1 MAPTM
6 LVPPTSRFKL
16 GIVRDVLN
24 AKGEPSFGTAA
35 LEVLKGNP
43 ALDWEYTA
51 ESVKEITPNLAAR
64 YDGLYVNSSRVSAAT
79 VARADCRLR
88 IVARH
93 GVGYDSVDVA
103 ALSAKRIVLTNTPL
117 AIRRPVAVATLTL
130 LFALA
135 GRLFAKDR
143 ITRAGRWTE
152 RNDLMGTGLVGRTL
166 GIVGG
171 GGIGQELLRVSAPFG
186 LRRLVADPYASVPA
200 MAALDAA
207 LVPLERLMREA
218 DFVVVACLL
227 NDETRHLIGARQFA
241 LMKPSAWFLN
251 VARGPIVDEPAL
263 IDALR
268 AGRIAGAGLDVFEQE
283 PVDPANPLLRMDNVI
298 VTPHAL
304 CWTDECF
311 HAIASDGL
319 RSVVDFSLGRRPAHV
334 VNPQAW
340 IDPGVAAPLA
350 GGAGPVHNVVTIKHK

>member
-1 MAPTM
+1 MA
-6 LVPPTSRFKL
+6 RFSL

-24 AKGEPSFGTAA
+24 AAGEPSFGSHA
-35 LEVLKGNP
+35 LEVLNGNP
-43 ALDWEYTA
+43 ELDWEYTA
-51 ESVKEITPNLAAR
+51 ESVKEITPDLAAR
-64 YDGLYVNSSRVSAAT
+64 YDGLYVNSSRVSAAS
-79 VARADCRLR
+79 VARGDRRLR

-93 GVGYDSVDVA
+93 GVGYDSVDVP
-103 ALSAKRIVLTNTPL
+103 ALSAKGVVLTNTPL

-143 ITRAGRWTE
+143 ITRAGRWAQRTE
-152 RNDLMGTGLVGRTL
+152 LMGTGLVGRTL

-186 LRRLVADPYASVPA
+186 MRRIVADPYASEAVLA
-200 MAALDAA
+200 GLDAA
-207 LVPLERLMREA
+207 RVPLEPLMRES

-227 NDETRHLIGARQFA
+227 NEETRHLIGAPQFA
-241 LMKPSAWFLN
+241 LMKPEAYFIN

-263 IDALR
+263 IEALR
-268 AGRIAGAGLDVFEQE
+268 SGRIAGAGLDVFEQE
-283 PVDPANPLLRMDNVI
+283 PVDPANPLLGMDNVI

-311 HAIASDGL
+311 HAIAAAGL
-319 RSVVDFSLGRRPAHV
+319 QSVVDLSLGRRPAHI
-334 VNPQAW
+334 VNPEAW
-340 IDPGVAAPLA
+340 GRA
-350 GGAGPVHNVVTIKHK
+350 

>member
-1 MAPTM
+1 MTAP
-6 LVPPTSRFKL
+6 SGRFKL

-24 AKGEPSFGTAA
+24 AAGEPFFGTQP
-35 LEVLKGNP
+35 LEILKANP
-43 ALDWEYTA
+43 LIDWEYTP
-51 ESVKEITPNLAAR
+51 ERVKEIPADWAAR
-64 YDGLYVNSSRVSAAT
+64 YDALYVNSSRVSAAT
-79 VARADCRLR
+79 VAREDRRLQ
-88 IVARH
+88 IIARH

-103 ALSAKRIVLTNTPL
+103 ALTEKCIVLTNTPL

-143 ITRAGRWTE
+143 ITRAGRWLE
-152 RNDLMGTGLVGRTL
+152 RNELMGTGLVGRTL
-166 GIVGG
+166 GVVGG
-171 GGIGQELLRVSAPFG
+171 GGIGQELLRVSSPFG
-186 LRRLVADPYASVPA
+186 LRRLVADPHVSRSAI
-200 MAALDAA
+200 AALDASV
-207 LVPLERLMREA
+207 VPLEQLLRES

-227 NDETRHLIGARQFA
+227 NDETRHLIGADQFA
-241 LMKPSAWFLN
+241 QMKPAAFFIN

-263 IDALR
+263 IEALR

-283 PVDPANPLLRMDNVI
+283 PVDPQNPLLRMENVI

-311 HAIASDGL
+311 DAIARSGL
-319 RSVVDFSLGRRPAHV
+319 QGVVDFSLGRRPAHI

-340 IDPGVAAPLA
+340 QEG
-350 GGAGPVHNVVTIKHK
+350 

>member
-1 MAPTM
+1 MAG
-6 LVPPTSRFKL
+6 FKL

-24 AKGEPSFGTAA
+24 AAGKPSFGTAA

-43 ALDWEYTA
+43 ALEWEYTE
-51 ESVKEITPNLAAR
+51 ESMKEITPELAAR

-79 VARADCRLR
+79 VSRGDCRTR

-93 GVGYDSVDVA
+93 GIGYDSVDVA
-103 ALSAKRIVLTNTPL
+103 ALSAKGIVLTNTPL

-143 ITRAGRWTE
+143 ITRAGRWLE

-186 LRRLVADPYASVPA
+186 MHRVVADPYASEA
-200 MAALDAA
+200 ALGALDAT
-207 LVPLERLMREA
+207 LVPLEQLLRES
-218 DFVVVACLL
+218 DFIVVACLL
-227 NDETRHLIGARQFA
+227 NEETRHLIGAPQFA
-241 LMKPSAWFLN
+241 LMKPGTYFIN
-251 VARGPIVDEPAL
+251 VARGPIVDESAL
-263 IDALR
+263 IEALR

-283 PVDPANPLLRMDNVI
+283 PVDPVNPLLRMDNVI

-311 HAIASDGL
+311 HAIASSGL
-319 RSVVDFSLGRRPAHV
+319 QSVVDFSLGRRPAHV
-334 VNPQAW
+334 VNPEAW
-340 IDPGVAAPLA
+340 GKA
-350 GGAGPVHNVVTIKHK
+350 

>member
-1 MAPTM
+1 MGSTA
-6 LVPPTSRFKL
+6 SRFKL

-24 AKGEPSFGTAA
+24 AAGEPSFGSAA

-51 ESVKEITPNLAAR
+51 ESVKEITPDLAAR
-64 YDGLYVNSSRVSAAT
+64 YDGLYLNSSRVTAAS
-79 VARADCRLR
+79 VARGDCRLR

-93 GVGYDSVDVA
+93 GIGYDSVDVA
-103 ALSAKRIVLTNTPL
+103 ALSAKRIVLTNTPF

-152 RNDLMGTGLVGRTL
+152 RNDLMGMGLIGRTL
-166 GIVGG
+166 GIIGG

-186 LRRLVADPYASVPA
+186 MRRLVADPYASGQA
-200 MAALDAA
+200 MAALDAT
-207 LVPLERLMREA
+207 LVPLGQLLREA

-227 NDETRHLIGARQFA
+227 NEATRHLIGAPQFA
-241 LMKPSAWFLN
+241 LMKPSAYFIN

-263 IDALR
+263 IEALR
-268 AGRIAGAGLDVFEQE
+268 AHRIAGAGLDVFEQE

-311 HAIASDGL
+311 HAIASSGL
-319 RSVVDFSLGRRPAHV
+319 QSVVDFSLGRRPAHV
-334 VNPQAW
+334 VNREAW
-340 IDPGVAAPLA
+340 EPA
-350 GGAGPVHNVVTIKHK
+350 

>member
-1 MAPTM
+1 MA
-6 LVPPTSRFKL
+6 RFRL
-16 GIVRDVLN
+16 GIMRDVLN
-24 AKGEPSFGTAA
+24 AAGEPSFGKAA

-43 ALDWEYTA
+43 DLDWEYTPEPA
-51 ESVKEITPNLAAR
+51 REITPDCTAS
-64 YDGLYVNSSRVSAAT
+64 YDALYVNSARVTAES
-79 VARADCRLR
+79 VARGDCRTR

-93 GVGYDSVDVA
+93 GIGYDSVDLA
-103 ALSAKRIVLTNTPL
+103 ALSAKGIVVTNTPL

-143 ITRAGRWTE
+143 ITRAGRWAQ

-186 LRRLVADPYASVPA
+186 MRRIVADPYASEAA
-200 MAALDAA
+200 MGALDATR
-207 LVPLERLMREA
+207 VSLEQLLRES

-227 NDETRHLIGARQFA
+227 NEETRHLIGAPQFA
-241 LMKPSAWFLN
+241 LLKPGAYFIN
-251 VARGPIVDEPAL
+251 VARGPVVDEPAL
-263 IDALR
+263 IEALR
-268 AGRIAGAGLDVFEQE
+268 SGRMAGAGLDVFEQE
-283 PVDPANPLLRMDNVI
+283 PVDPANPLLRMENVI

-311 HAIASDGL
+311 HAIATAGL
-319 RSVVDFSLGRRPAHV
+319 QSVVDFSLGRRPAHV
-334 VNPQAW
+334 VNPEAW
-340 IDPGVAAPLA
+340 RDA
-350 GGAGPVHNVVTIKHK
+350 

>member
-1 MAPTM
+1 MATP
-6 LVPPTSRFKL
+6 FKL

-24 AKGEPSFGTAA
+24 AAGAPSFGNRA
-35 LEVLKGNP
+35 LEVLKANP
-43 ALDWEYTA
+43 AIEWEYTA
-51 ESVKEITPNLAAR
+51 QSVKEIPADWAAR
-64 YDGLYVNSSRVSAAT
+64 YDALYVNSSRVTAAT
-79 VARADCRLR
+79 VAGADRRLR

-93 GVGYDSVDVA
+93 GVGYDSVDVP
-103 ALSAKRIVLTNTPL
+103 ALTAKQVVLTNTPI

-143 ITRAGRWTE
+143 ITRAGRWTD

-186 LRRLVADPYASVPA
+186 MRRLIADPHVNSEAI
-200 MAALDAA
+200 AALDAA
-207 LVPLERLMREA
+207 VVPLERLMRES

-227 NDETRHLIGARQFA
+227 NDETRHLIGAAQFA
-241 LMKPSAWFLN
+241 QMKPTAFFLN

-263 IDALR
+263 IEALR

-283 PVDPANPLLRMDNVI
+283 PVDAQNPLLRMDNVI

-311 HAIASDGL
+311 HAIASSGL
-319 RSVVDFSLGRRPAHV
+319 QSVVDFSLGKRPMHI
-334 VNPQAW
+334 VNPEAW
-340 IDPGVAAPLA
+340 RG
-350 GGAGPVHNVVTIKHK
+350 

>member
-1 MAPTM
+1 MSATK
-6 LVPPTSRFKL
+6 SRFLL
-16 GIVRDVLN
+16 GIVRDLRN
-24 AKGEPSFGTAA
+24 ARGEPSFGSRA

-51 ESVKEITPNLAAR
+51 ESLKEITPELAAR
-64 YDGLYVNSSRVSAAT
+64 YDGLYVNLSRVSAAT
-79 VARADCRLR
+79 VSRGDCRLR

-103 ALSAKRIVLTNTPL
+103 ALSAKGIVLTNTPF

-143 ITRAGRWTE
+143 ITRAGRWLE

-171 GGIGQELLRVSAPFG
+171 GGIGQELLKVSAPFG
-186 LRRLVADPYASVPA
+186 MRRVVADPYASGEA
-200 MAALDAA
+200 LRALDAT
-207 LVPLERLMREA
+207 LMPLEQLLRES

-227 NDETRHLIGARQFA
+227 NEETRHLIGAPQFA
-241 LMKPSAWFLN
+241 LMKPTAYFIN
-251 VARGPIVDEPAL
+251 VARGPIVDEAAL
-263 IDALR
+263 IDCLR

-283 PVDPANPLLRMDNVI
+283 PVDPANPLLKMDNVI

-311 HAIASDGL
+311 HAIASSAL
-319 RSVVDFSLGRRPAHV
+319 QSVVDFSLGRRPAHI

-340 IDPGVAAPLA
+340 R
-350 GGAGPVHNVVTIKHK
+350 GA

>member
-1 MAPTM
+1 MKFT
-6 LVPPTSRFKL
+6 L

-24 AKGEPSFGTAA
+24 AAGEPSFGRAA
-35 LEVLKGNP
+35 LEVLKANP

-51 ESVKEITPNLAAR
+51 ESMKEITPEIAAH

-88 IVARH
+88 IIARH

-103 ALSAKRIVLTNTPL
+103 ALSAKQIVLTNTPI
-117 AIRRPVAVATLTL
+117 AIRRPVAVAALTL

-143 ITRAGRWTE
+143 ITRTGRWAE
-152 RNDLMGTGLVGRTL
+152 RNDLMGAGLVGRTL

-186 LRRLVADPYASVPA
+186 MRRIVADPYASEESLR
-200 MAALDAA
+200 ALDAGR
-207 LVPLERLMREA
+207 VPLEQLMREA

-227 NDETRHLIGARQFA
+227 NEETRHLIGAPQFA
-241 LMKPSAWFLN
+241 LMKPGAYFIN
-251 VARGPIVDEPAL
+251 VARGPIVDEMAL
-263 IDALR
+263 IDVLR

-311 HAIASDGL
+311 HAIASSGL
-319 RSVVDFSLGRRPAHV
+319 QGVVDFSLGRRPAHI
-334 VNPQAW
+334 VNPEAW
-340 IDPGVAAPLA
+340 RRA
-350 GGAGPVHNVVTIKHK
+350 

>member
-1 MAPTM
+1 MT
-6 LVPPTSRFKL
+6 FKL

-24 AKGEPSFGTAA
+24 AAGEPSFGGAA

-51 ESVKEITPNLAAR
+51 ESMREITPDVAAR
-64 YDGLYVNSSRVSAAT
+64 YDALYVNSSRVSAAT
-79 VARADCRLR
+79 VARGDCRLR

-103 ALSAKRIVLTNTPL
+103 ALSAKSIVLTNTPI

-143 ITRAGRWTE
+143 ITRAGRWAE

-171 GGIGQELLRVSAPFG
+171 GGIGQELLKVSAPFG
-186 LRRLVADPYASVPA
+186 MRRIVADPYASDDA
-200 MAALDAA
+200 MRALDAT
-207 LVPLERLMREA
+207 LVPLERLIRES

-227 NDETRHLIGARQFA
+227 TEETRHLVGAPQFA
-241 LMKPSAWFLN
+241 LMKPGAYFIN
-251 VARGPIVDEPAL
+251 VARGPIVDERAL
-263 IDALR
+263 LEALR

-283 PVDPANPLLRMDNVI
+283 PVDPANPLLGMDNVI

-311 HAIASDGL
+311 HAIATSGL
-319 RSVVDFSLGRRPAHV
+319 QGVVEFSLGRRPAHV
-334 VNPQAW
+334 VNPEAW
-340 IDPGVAAPLA
+340 R
-350 GGAGPVHNVVTIKHK
+350 GP

>member
-1 MAPTM
+1 MK
-6 LVPPTSRFKL
+6 FKL

-24 AKGEPSFGTAA
+24 AAGEPSFGKAA

-43 ALDWEYTA
+43 ALEWEYTA
-51 ESVKEITPNLAAR
+51 QAEREITPEIAAR

-79 VARADCRLR
+79 VARADCRMR

-93 GVGYDSVDVA
+93 GVGYDAVDVA
-103 ALSAKRIVLTNTPL
+103 ALSARSIVLTNTPI

-143 ITRAGRWTE
+143 ITRAGRWLE
-152 RNDLMGTGLVGRTL
+152 RNDLMGTGLVGRPL
-166 GIVGG
+166 GVVGG
-171 GGIGQELLRVSAPFG
+171 GGIGQELLKVSAPFG
-186 LRRLVADPYASVPA
+186 MRRLVADPYADA
-200 MAALDAA
+200 GTLRALDASV
-207 LVPLERLMREA
+207 VPLEQLMRES

-227 NDETRHLIGARQFA
+227 TDETRHLIGLPQFSV
-241 LMKPSAWFLN
+241 MKPSACFIN

-263 IDALR
+263 IDVLR

-283 PVDPANPLLRMDNVI
+283 PVDPANPLLAMDNVI

-319 RSVVDFSLGRRPAHV
+319 QSVVDFSLGRRPAHV
-334 VNPQAW
+334 VNPEALMR
-340 IDPGVAAPLA
+340 A
-350 GGAGPVHNVVTIKHK
+350 

>member
-1 MAPTM
+1 MT
-6 LVPPTSRFKL
+6 FKL

-24 AKGEPSFGTAA
+24 AAGEPSFGSAA
-35 LEVLKGNP
+35 LDVLKGNP
-43 ALDWEYTA
+43 GLEWEYTA
-51 ESVKEITPNLAAR
+51 EAVTEITADIAAR

-79 VARADCRLR
+79 VARGDCRLR

-93 GVGYDSVDVA
+93 GVGYDSVDVD
-103 ALSAKRIVLTNTPL
+103 ALSAKSIVLTNTPI

-143 ITRAGRWTE
+143 ITRAGRWAE

-186 LRRLVADPYASVPA
+186 MRRLVADPYASEA
-200 MAALDAA
+200 SLRALDATGVA
-207 LVPLERLMREA
+207 LEQLMRES

-227 NDETRHLIGARQFA
+227 TDETRHLIGAPQFA
-241 LMKPSAWFLN
+241 LMKPGAYFIN

-283 PVDPANPLLRMDNVI
+283 PVDPANPLLGMDKVI

-311 HAIASDGL
+311 HAIAASGL
-319 RSVVDFSLGRRPAHV
+319 QGVVDFSLGRRPAHV
-334 VNPQAW
+334 VNPEAW
-340 IDPGVAAPLA
+340 RA
-350 GGAGPVHNVVTIKHK
+350 

>member
-1 MAPTM
+1 MASTI
-6 LVPPTSRFKL
+6 SRFKL

-24 AKGEPSFGTAA
+24 AAGEPSFGGRA

-43 ALDWEYTA
+43 ELDWEYTA
-51 ESVKEITPNLAAR
+51 QSVKEITPELAAR
-64 YDGLYVNSSRVSAAT
+64 YDALYVNSSRVSAAT

-103 ALSAKRIVLTNTPL
+103 ALSAKGIVLTNTPL
-117 AIRRPVAVATLTL
+117 AVRRPVAVATLTL

-143 ITRAGRWTE
+143 ITRAGRWTD
-152 RNDLMGTGLVGRTL
+152 RNDLMGMGLVGRTL

-186 LRRLVADPYASVPA
+186 MRRLVADPYASDEA
-200 MAALDAA
+200 MRMLDASR
-207 LVPLERLMREA
+207 VPLERLLREA

-227 NDETRHLIGARQFA
+227 SEETRHLIGVPQFA
-241 LMKPSAWFLN
+241 LMRPGAYFIN

-268 AGRIAGAGLDVFEQE
+268 SGRIAGAGLDVFEQE
-283 PVDPANPLLRMDNVI
+283 PVDPANPLLTMDNVI

-311 HAIASDGL
+311 HAIASSGL
-319 RSVVDFSLGRRPAHV
+319 QSVVDFSLGRRPAHL
-334 VNPQAW
+334 VNPEAW
-340 IDPGVAAPLA
+340 ERA
-350 GGAGPVHNVVTIKHK
+350 

>member
-1 MAPTM
+1 MA
-6 LVPPTSRFKL
+6 RFRL
-16 GIVRDVLN
+16 GIVRDVLD
-24 AKGEPSFGTAA
+24 ASGEPSFGRGA
-35 LEVLKGNP
+35 LEALKGNP
-43 ALDWEYTA
+43 ELDWEYTA
-51 ESVKEITPNLAAR
+51 ESVKEITPDLAAR
-64 YDGLYVNSSRVSAAT
+64 YDGLYVNSSRVSATT
-79 VARADCRLR
+79 VARGDCRLR

-103 ALSAKRIVLTNTPL
+103 ALSAKGIVLTNTPL
-117 AIRRPVAVATLTL
+117 AIRRPVAVATLTM

-143 ITRAGRWTE
+143 ITRAGRWAQ

-171 GGIGQELLRVSAPFG
+171 GGIGQELLGVSAPFG
-186 LRRLVADPYASVPA
+186 MRRVVADPYASDQVLR
-200 MAALDAA
+200 ALDATR
-207 LVPLERLMREA
+207 VPLERLMREA

-227 NDETRHLIGARQFA
+227 NEETRHLIGAPQFE
-241 LMKPSAWFLN
+241 LMKPGAYFIN

-263 IDALR
+263 IEALR
-268 AGRIAGAGLDVFEQE
+268 SGRIAGAGLDVFEQE

-311 HAIASDGL
+311 HAIASAGL
-319 RSVVDFSLGRRPAHV
+319 QSVVDLSLGRRPAHV
-334 VNPQAW
+334 VNPEAW
-340 IDPGVAAPLA
+340 GRA
-350 GGAGPVHNVVTIKHK
+350 

>member
-1 MAPTM
+1 MA
-6 LVPPTSRFKL
+6 SFKL
-16 GIVRDVLN
+16 GIIRDVLN
-24 AKGEPSFGTAA
+24 KAGEPFFGTEA
-35 LEVLKGNP
+35 LAILNKNP
-43 ALDWEYTA
+43 SIEWEYTP
-51 ESVKEITPNLAAR
+51 ERVKEIPPDWAAR
-64 YDGLYVNSSRVSAAT
+64 YDALYVNSSRVSAVT
-79 VARADCRLR
+79 VGRSDCRLK

-93 GVGYDSVDVA
+93 GVGYDSVDVP
-103 ALSAKRIVLTNTPL
+103 ALSARRIVLTNTPL

-152 RNDLMGTGLVGRTL
+152 RNELMGTGLIGRTL

-186 LRRLVADPYASVPA
+186 MRRMVADPYANRDA
-200 MAALDAA
+200 IAALDATI
-207 LVPLERLMREA
+207 VPLEQLLRQS

-227 NDETRHLIGARQFA
+227 TDETRHLIGAAQFA
-241 LMKPSAWFLN
+241 QMKPTAIFIN

-268 AGRIAGAGLDVFEQE
+268 GGRISAAGLDVFEQE
-283 PVDPANPLLRMDNVI
+283 PVDPQNPLLRMDNVI

-311 HAIASDGL
+311 HAIASAGL
-319 RSVVDFSLGRRPAHV
+319 QSIVDFSLGRRPVHI
-334 VNPQAW
+334 VNPDAW
-340 IDPGVAAPLA
+340 A
-350 GGAGPVHNVVTIKHK
+350 G

>member
-1 MAPTM
+1 MTS
-6 LVPPTSRFKL
+6 PTSGFKL

-24 AKGEPSFGTAA
+24 AAGEPSFGAGA

-43 ALDWEYTA
+43 RLAWEYTEA
-51 ESVKEITPNLAAR
+51 AVKEITPELAAR
-64 YDGLYVNSSRVSAAT
+64 YDGLYVNSSRVSAAS

-93 GVGYDSVDVA
+93 GVGYDSVDVP
-103 ALSAKRIVLTNTPL
+103 ALTAKGIVLTNTPI
-117 AIRRPVAVATLTL
+117 AVRRPVAVATLTL

-143 ITRAGRWTE
+143 ITRAGRWAD
-152 RNDLMGTGLVGRTL
+152 RNDLMGKGLVGRTL

-171 GGIGQELLRVSAPFG
+171 GGIGQELLKVSVPFG
-186 LRRLVADPYASVPA
+186 MRRVVADPHVSEAILCS
-200 MAALDAA
+200 LDASR
-207 LVPLERLMREA
+207 LPLETLLRES
-218 DFVVVACLL
+218 DFVIVACLL
-227 NDETRHLIGARQFA
+227 NDETRHLIGAPQFA
-241 LMKPSAWFLN
+241 LMKPDAYFIN

-263 IDALR
+263 IEALR

-283 PVDPANPLLRMDNVI
+283 PVDPANPLLGMDNVI

-311 HAIASDGL
+311 HAIASSGL
-319 RSVVDFSLGRRPAHV
+319 QGVVDVSLGRRPAHV
-334 VNPQAW
+334 VNPEVNPAAW
-340 IDPGVAAPLA
+340 ERA
-350 GGAGPVHNVVTIKHK
+350 

>member
-1 MAPTM
+1 MVAP
-6 LVPPTSRFKL
+6 FKL

-24 AKGEPSFGTAA
+24 AAGEPSFGNRA
-35 LEVLKGNP
+35 LEVLKANP
-43 ALDWEYTA
+43 LIDWEYTA
-51 ESVKEITPNLAAR
+51 QSVKEIPADWAAR
-64 YDGLYVNSSRVSAAT
+64 YDALYVNSSRVTAAT
-79 VARADCRLR
+79 VGGADRRLR

-93 GVGYDSVDVA
+93 GVGYDSVDVP
-103 ALSAKRIVLTNTPL
+103 ALTAKKVVLTNTPL

-152 RNDLMGTGLVGRTL
+152 RNDLMGIGLVGRTL

-186 LRRLVADPYASVPA
+186 LRRLVADPHVSSDAI
-200 MAALDAA
+200 AALDASV
-207 LVPLERLMREA
+207 VPLEHLLRES

-227 NDETRHLIGARQFA
+227 NDETRHLIGAAQFA
-241 LMKPSAWFLN
+241 RMKPTAFLLN

-283 PVDPANPLLRMDNVI
+283 PVDPQNPLLRMDNVI

-311 HAIASDGL
+311 HAIASAGL
-319 RSVVDFSLGRRPAHV
+319 QSIVDFSLGRRPVHI
-334 VNPQAW
+334 VNPDAW
-340 IDPGVAAPLA
+340 QG
-350 GGAGPVHNVVTIKHK
+350 

>member
-1 MAPTM
+1 MATF
-6 LVPPTSRFKL
+6 RL
-16 GIVRDVLN
+16 GIIRDVLN
-24 AKGEPSFGTAA
+24 KAGEPFFGTAA
-35 LEVLKGNP
+35 LDILKANP
-43 ALDWEYTA
+43 QIEWEYTPQ
-51 ESVKEITPNLAAR
+51 SVKEIPADWAAR
-64 YDGLYVNSSRVSAAT
+64 YDALYVNSSRVSAAT
-79 VARADCRLR
+79 VGRADCRLR

-103 ALSAKRIVLTNTPL
+103 ALTAKRIVLTNTPL

-152 RNDLMGTGLVGRTL
+152 RNELMGTGLIGRTL

-171 GGIGQELLRVSAPFG
+171 GGIGQELLRVSAAFG
-186 LRRLVADPYASVPA
+186 LRRLVADPYASRA
-200 MAALDAA
+200 AIAALDATI
-207 LVPLERLMREA
+207 VPIEQLLRES
-218 DFVVVACLL
+218 DFVVIACLL
-227 NDETRHLIGARQFA
+227 TDETRHLIGAAQFA
-241 LMKPSAWFLN
+241 QMKPTAIFIN

-263 IDALR
+263 IEALR
-268 AGRIAGAGLDVFEQE
+268 GGRIAAAGLDVFEQE
-283 PVDPANPLLRMDNVI
+283 PIDPQNPLLRMDNVI

-311 HAIASDGL
+311 HAIASAGL
-319 RSVVDFSLGRRPAHV
+319 QSIVDFSLGRRPVHI

-340 IDPGVAAPLA
+340 PAS
-350 GGAGPVHNVVTIKHK
+350 

>member
-1 MAPTM
+1 MTAP
-6 LVPPTSRFKL
+6 SGRFKL

-24 AKGEPSFGTAA
+24 AAGEPFFGTQP
-35 LEVLKGNP
+35 LEILKANP
-43 ALDWEYTA
+43 LIDWEYTP
-51 ESVKEITPNLAAR
+51 ERVKEIPADWAAR
-64 YDGLYVNSSRVSAAT
+64 YDALYVNSSRVSAAT
-79 VARADCRLR
+79 VAREDRRLQ
-88 IVARH
+88 IIARH

-103 ALSAKRIVLTNTPL
+103 ALTEKCIVLTNTPL

-143 ITRAGRWTE
+143 ITRAGRWLE
-152 RNDLMGTGLVGRTL
+152 RNELMGTGLVGRTL
-166 GIVGG
+166 GVVGG
-171 GGIGQELLRVSAPFG
+171 GGIGQELLRVSSPFG
-186 LRRLVADPYASVPA
+186 LRRLVADPHVSRSAI
-200 MAALDAA
+200 AALDASV
-207 LVPLERLMREA
+207 VPLGQLLRES

-227 NDETRHLIGARQFA
+227 NDETRHLIGADQFA
-241 LMKPSAWFLN
+241 QMKPAAFFIN

-263 IDALR
+263 IEALR

-283 PVDPANPLLRMDNVI
+283 PVDPQNPLLRMENVI

-311 HAIASDGL
+311 DAIARSGL
-319 RSVVDFSLGRRPAHV
+319 QGVVDFSLGRRPAHI

-340 IDPGVAAPLA
+340 QEG
-350 GGAGPVHNVVTIKHK
+350 

>member
-1 MAPTM
+1 MTA
-6 LVPPTSRFKL
+6 LFKL

-24 AKGEPSFGTAA
+24 AAGEPSFGTRA
-35 LEVLKGNP
+35 LEVLKANP
-43 ALDWEYTA
+43 RIEWEYTPQM
-51 ESVKEITPNLAAR
+51 VKEIPADWAAH
-64 YDGLYVNSSRVSAAT
+64 YDAIYVNSSRVSAAT
-79 VARADCRLR
+79 VGRADCRLR

-103 ALSAKRIVLTNTPL
+103 ALTEKRIVLTNTPL
-117 AIRRPVAVATLTL
+117 AIRRPVAVATLTM

-143 ITRAGRWTE
+143 VTRAGRWVE
-152 RNDLMGTGLVGRTL
+152 RNELMGTGLIGRTL

-186 LRRLVADPYASVPA
+186 LRRLVADPHVDRDAIG
-200 MAALDAA
+200 ALDAA
-207 LVPLERLMREA
+207 VVPLEQLLRES

-227 NDETRHLIGARQFA
+227 NDETRHLIGAPQFA
-241 LMKPSAWFLN
+241 QMKPAAFFIN

-263 IDALR
+263 IEALG

-283 PVDPANPLLRMDNVI
+283 PVDPQNPLLRMDNVI

-311 HAIASDGL
+311 HAIASAGL
-319 RSVVDFSLGRRPAHV
+319 QSVVDLSLGRRPAHI
-334 VNPQAW
+334 VNPEAW
-340 IDPGVAAPLA
+340 AA
-350 GGAGPVHNVVTIKHK
+350 